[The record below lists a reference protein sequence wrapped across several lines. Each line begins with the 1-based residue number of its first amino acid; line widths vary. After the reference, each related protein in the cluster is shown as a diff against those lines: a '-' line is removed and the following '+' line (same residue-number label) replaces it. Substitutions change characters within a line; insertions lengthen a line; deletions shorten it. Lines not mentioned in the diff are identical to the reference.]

1 MPVFG
6 ADLQKFGTPWLYT
19 PRQPAVLWLALG
31 LSLAILVANVLL
43 QSIGGLAV
51 VALFLGGDFT
61 DQRLLVKGSI
71 IGILPAS
78 LLSAWIAWQ
87 LAKVR
92 GGIPQ
97 DIFAMRKPELTGLGW
112 LVVVGS
118 FVIAM
123 YVFMAVVVVVFQID
137 VDQYVPGPDGQSPS
151 TGSSGLI
158 KEALFDLANEPVL
171 FWFAF
176 PAMVI
181 GAPLIEEL
189 IFRGHLFSTLAT
201 SRAGLSGATV
211 ITSALWALLH
221 VTEPWLSVGMIF
233 VMGLLL
239 GALLIRFGSIW
250 ITMTCHAVWNGFNA
264 LSVLA
269 VQQ

>member
-112 LVVVGS
+112 LVVVDLVGS
-118 FVIAM
+118 RQGAQPPVRYRVETQRQDRCPGLPQGIFGA
-123 YVFMAVVVVVFQID
+123 AVAHGFRVA
-137 VDQYVPGPDGQSPS
+137 
-151 TGSSGLI
+151 TGG
-158 KEALFDLANEPVL
+158 
-171 FWFAF
+171 
-176 PAMVI
+176 
-181 GAPLIEEL
+181 
-189 IFRGHLFSTLAT
+189 RG
-201 SRAGLSGATV
+201 RQRRG
-211 ITSALWALLH
+211 
-221 VTEPWLSVGMIF
+221 
-233 VMGLLL
+233 
-239 GALLIRFGSIW
+239 
-250 ITMTCHAVWNGFNA
+250 
-264 LSVLA
+264 
-269 VQQ
+269 